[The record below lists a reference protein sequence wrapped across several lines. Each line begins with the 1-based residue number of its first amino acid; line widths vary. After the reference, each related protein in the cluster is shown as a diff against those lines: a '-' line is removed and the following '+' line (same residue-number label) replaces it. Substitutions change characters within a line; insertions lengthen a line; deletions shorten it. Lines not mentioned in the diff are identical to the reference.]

1 MLSVF
6 VFLSHM
12 IAYHELCH
20 TSAKIFSVNLGKV
33 TELCWIKLSFGLQT
47 AGPQGWAFQG
57 DSASTFAHEQRSM
70 FHGCVHCS
78 ELRRQEC
85 FCLSLQI
92 LFALKLKCR
101 KKTRTF
107 HKSFQAPSLSLI
119 SQITEKKIERGKHK
133 DNHVMTHIHLVILIS
148 QGTLRNVITTHIH
161 VVGCPSIYIFILQM
175 SDIIPVLINIIT
187 TF

>member
-1 MLSVF
+1 MF
-6 VFLSHM
+6 VFFIWHDCISWTPSHFSKNFLSKLRQGHRVV
-12 IAYHELCH
+12 LNQ
-20 TSAKIFSVNLGKV
+20 TKLWV
-33 TELCWIKLSFGLQT
+33 TDGWSPGLSISRWQ
-47 AGPQGWAFQG
+47 
-57 DSASTFAHEQRSM
+57 
-70 FHGCVHCS
+70 CVHICTRAKEYVPRLCALLWTQKTRMFLFVS
-78 ELRRQEC
+78 SDPLCFEVEVQE
-85 FCLSLQI
+85 
-92 LFALKLKCR
+92 
-101 KKTRTF
+101 KTRTF

-119 SQITEKKIERGKHK
+119 SQITEKKIKRGKHK